1 MQLCLLDYLYLKLKL
16 PCLSDIHRLDTD
28 QQVQLLHIL
37 GGIAPES
44 ADLREWN
51 DALDYIVGLGP
62 ATSAEEAKQL
72 LIKSLGG

>member
-1 MQLCLLDYLYLKLKL
+1 MPLRLLVSQTQTSV
-16 PCLSDIHRLDTD
+16 PVRHRLDAD

-51 DALDYIVGLGP
+51 DALDYIVGWGP
-62 ATSAEEAKQL
+62 ATGAEEAKQL